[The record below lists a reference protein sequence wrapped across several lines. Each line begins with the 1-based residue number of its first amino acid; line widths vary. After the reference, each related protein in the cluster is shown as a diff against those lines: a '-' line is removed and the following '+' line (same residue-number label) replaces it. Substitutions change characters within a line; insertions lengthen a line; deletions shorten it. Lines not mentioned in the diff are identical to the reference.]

1 MKRIS
6 WIVLLV
12 VMFSLALTACS
23 SSEPEEATIPA
34 EPTALA
40 TETAALAEVPPAP
53 EEETAVP
60 EPQVEDQAAAEPE
73 AEMENENE
81 VALADLQLSSLD
93 ELTSYR
99 YTMVMEMVA
108 TDNVG
113 TEITQTMQ
121 MELAVSSDPPATSM
135 IMTAEGT
142 EGVDDMG
149 EMEFIQI
156 EDISY
161 INMGAMGCMV
171 LPADDNSAMSTEELA
186 AGFSPESITEDLEE
200 ITLVGEET
208 IDGITVLHYT
218 YDETSLTAE
227 EAADIKSLDGHI
239 YIAKD
244 GGFMVRSII
253 DVIGDSKFMDGFAN
267 ENFQP
272 DTATTHI
279 EMNLTDVNA
288 AVEIL
293 PPAACAGQE
302 LPEAVDWPMLEDASE
317 VTSFAGILSYTTEVS
332 GSDAIDFYN
341 DAMTEL
347 GYTLDES
354 SSFVSEGNG
363 LLTYV
368 NSDDESITVTISEDV
383 DSGLSTVTI
392 LSEAGM

>member
-1 MKRIS
+1 MGNEDEIS
-6 WIVLLV
+6 
-12 VMFSLALTACS
+12 
-23 SSEPEEATIPA
+23 
-34 EPTALA
+34 
-40 TETAALAEVPPAP
+40 
-53 EEETAVP
+53 
-60 EPQVEDQAAAEPE
+60 
-73 AEMENENE
+73 
-81 VALADLQLSSLD
+81 LADLQLSSLD
-93 ELTSYR
+93 DLTSYR

-108 TDNVG
+108 ADSTG

-121 MELAVSSDPPATSM
+121 MELAVSSEPPATSM

-142 EGVDDMG
+142 ENIDDMG

-156 EDISY
+156 EDTSY

-186 AGFSPESITEDLEE
+186 SGFSPESITEDLEK

-244 GGFMVRSII
+244 GGYMVRSII
-253 DVIGDSKFMDGFAN
+253 DVIGDSKFMDGFAS

-272 DTATTHI
+272 DTATTRI

-302 LPEAVDWPMLEDASE
+302 VPEAVDWPMLEDASE

-354 SSFVSEGNG
+354 SSFVSAGNG
-363 LLTYV
+363 LLTFI
-368 NSDDESITVTISEDV
+368 NSDDESITITISEDV
-383 DSGLSTVTI
+383 DSGLTTVTI
-392 LSEAGM
+392 LSEVGM